1 MALRIPWDK
10 QETALII
17 DAYLRLKN
25 KELSQQEAVKEVS
38 TLLRRRAILSG
49 MEIDDVFRN
58 TNGIT
63 MQMKIIGGL
72 LDNRPSGL
80 HSATKMFNE
89 MVRLYKSEPDVF
101 HEILIQ
107 AKGECLMQ
115 VNVQEKFFVWLAA
128 SNGVQGVQT
137 RLKRKDRFESK

>member
-10 QETALII
+10 QETALLI

-63 MQMKIIGGL
+63 TGTVVSDCTEQPHIASLTLAVGTHNH
-72 LDNRPSGL
+72 NR
-80 HSATKMFNE
+80 
-89 MVRLYKSEPDVF
+89 
-101 HEILIQ
+101 
-107 AKGECLMQ
+107 
-115 VNVQEKFFVWLAA
+115 
-128 SNGVQGVQT
+128 
-137 RLKRKDRFESK
+137 